1 MGSRLHRLVS
11 MDTYADDVACNG
23 PCTLEHAVSTDMAAL
38 CSSGGGGRD
47 KSDCHFTRKT
57 LDMTGNLV

>member
-1 MGSRLHRLVS
+1 

-38 CSSGGGGRD
+38 CSGGGGGGRD